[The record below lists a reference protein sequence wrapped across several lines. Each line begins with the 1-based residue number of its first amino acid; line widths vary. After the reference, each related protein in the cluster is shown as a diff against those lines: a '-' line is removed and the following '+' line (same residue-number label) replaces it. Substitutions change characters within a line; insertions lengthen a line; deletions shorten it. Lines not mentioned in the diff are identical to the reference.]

1 MNETRSPGQEPVQPH
16 ETVATGADNPPV
28 SDRIVMQFNRKAA
41 IEILLPNSDSQPLNP
56 DPEPE
61 TVVIDVGG
69 QAVAGR
75 IVYRSRREVTVE
87 IRSPYH
93 GYRHSHACSLMSL
106 LVIDYR
112 GAHGEPVARRL
123 LAQLYRDCLQLDTA
137 LLGQGEQIR
146 REYQQLQ
153 DELAAV
159 PPVPAAT
166 AQFRRERRA
175 ALKAGQCSQAEYREA
190 LNQLRTEQR
199 GREVALKACADRFFE
214 RLAFAEPVTFRR
226 EETLAILSGRQC
238 LLRTSPHGDNKSP

>member
-1 MNETRSPGQEPVQPH
+1 MNETRSPGQEPEQPH
-16 ETVATGADNPPV
+16 ETVATGVDNPPV

-41 IEILLPNSDSQPLNP
+41 IEILLPNSGSQPPN
-56 DPEPE
+56 PEPE
-61 TVVIDVGG
+61 PVVIDVDG

-87 IRSPYH
+87 ILSPYH
-93 GYRHSHACSLMSL
+93 GYRHSRACNLMSL
-106 LVIDYR
+106 LVNDYR
-112 GAHGEPVARRL
+112 GAQGEPLARRL
-123 LAQLYRDCLQLDTA
+123 LAQLYQGCLQLDTA
-137 LLGQGEQIR
+137 LRGQGEQIR

-175 ALKAGQCSQAEYREA
+175 ALKAGQCGQAEYREA
-190 LNQLRTEQR
+190 LDQLRTEQQD
-199 GREVALKACADRFFE
+199 REAALKACADRFFE
-214 RLAFAEPVTFRR
+214 RLAFAEPEAFRR